1 MKFLSAVPHDDV
13 LNQSVHLDSV
23 NMAVLECKQVPREQ
37 HIASVHRSGGDLCVL
52 SLLSEISVGK
62 SRGKKILLY
71 FLILAVK
78 KISMWKP
85 QNVKFYDIA
94 INQLFLFSI

>member
-1 MKFLSAVPHDDV
+1 MKFLSAVPHGAV

-23 NMAVLECKQVPREQ
+23 NTTVLECKQVPPEQ
-37 HIASVHRSGGDLCVL
+37 HIASVHRSGSDLCVL
-52 SLLSEISVGK
+52 PLLSEISVGK
-62 SRGKKILLY
+62 RGKKKILLY

-94 INQLFLFSI
+94 INQLA